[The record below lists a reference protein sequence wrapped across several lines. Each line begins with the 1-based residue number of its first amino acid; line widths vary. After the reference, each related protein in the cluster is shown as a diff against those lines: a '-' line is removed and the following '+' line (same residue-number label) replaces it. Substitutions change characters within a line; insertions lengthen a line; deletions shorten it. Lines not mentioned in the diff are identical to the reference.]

1 LCTEKEVLC
10 SGTEHAI
17 RIDCKRKKEN
27 IILVT
32 IIDNVWAPDMS
43 AFGVSACST
52 TKLIK
57 FISEMMRDRS
67 NELEGSKKESK
78 GGGSGGGLGVGIGGS

>member
-1 LCTEKEVLC
+1 MTWRSKAKVSCSREIGVDWCTAKEVLC
-10 SGTEHAI
+10 CGTEHAI

-57 FISEMMRDRS
+57 FISEMMR
-67 NELEGSKKESK
+67 SK
-78 GGGSGGGLGVGIGGS
+78 